1 MRKQLQKQQRKPRF
15 KQILIAS
22 RGKKKGKPTNIV
34 IYHSHKN
41 PNIGK
46 VKFKLLNIGYTPGK
60 ISKLHVKYSHSQ
72 SGPLLPYS
80 HIYFQH
86 SFLLYFRE
94 IIKL

>member
-60 ISKLHVKYSHSQ
+60 ISKTACKILTLPEWPPSPLFTY
-72 SGPLLPYS
+72 LLPALFPF
-80 HIYFQH
+80 IF
-86 SFLLYFRE
+86 
-94 IIKL
+94 